1 MDKLEAR
8 FGRFAM
14 PGILKAVAGFQ
25 VLVYVLVA
33 FTTSGSTV
41 ADSSFYSLLT
51 LDRESVLSGQVW
63 RLFTFIFLPINT
75 NPLWVAISAL
85 FLVFI
90 NNAIESEW
98 GSFKLNAF
106 VLLGMLFVAG
116 GVVFLGGWPT
126 GLYLFS
132 VFILAA
138 AVLHPEQEIL
148 LMLIIPVKLKWVGVF
163 TFATMVL
170 AFLGSPAPIQVTIFL
185 SFANFLLFF
194 GPETLRKMK
203 HRGEVTERRRR
214 FQSVLPDE
222 EDAFHVCIGCGK
234 TDVADPE
241 EEFRVAGD
249 GEEYCSGCR
258 PGQEENATDP
268 G

>member
-1 MDKLEAR
+1 MLLFDKLEAR

-14 PGILKAVAGFQ
+14 PGILKVVAGFQ

-63 RLFTFIFLPINT
+63 RLLTFIFLPINT

-106 VLLGMLFVAG
+106 VFLGMLFVAG
-116 GVVFLGGWPT
+116 GVIFLGGWPT

-148 LMLIIPVKLKWVGVF
+148 LMLIIPVKLKWLGVF
-163 TFATMVL
+163 TFATMIL
-170 AFLGSPAPIQVTIFL
+170 AFLGSPGPIRITIFL
-185 SFANFLLFF
+185 SFASFLVFF
-194 GPETLRKMK
+194 GPETVRNMK
-203 HRGEVTERRRR
+203 HRGEVTKRRQR
-214 FQSVLPDE
+214 FQSATPE
-222 EDAFHVCIGCGK
+222 EKDAFHVCVGCGK

-241 EEFRVAGD
+241 EEFRVAAD
-249 GEEYCSGCR
+249 GEEYCLTCLPARQDS
-258 PGQEENATDP
+258 E
-268 G
+268 